1 MPQQMFEEARRRLMA
16 KGGLPEIADPDS
28 DVEIVAETTASSTSK
43 KAKTS
48 DGKAVAIK
56 RGLDAFLERTMT
68 SGEKDQSNVRM
79 LRYVA
84 TLFLDQWLACCN
96 LLLLGS
102 LFMGTSRSQQQKIL
116 SF

>member
-1 MPQQMFEEARRRLMA
+1 MA

-48 DGKAVAIK
+48 DGEAVATK
-56 RGLDAFLERTMT
+56 RGLDAFLEWTMT
-68 SGEKDQSNVRM
+68 SGEKDQSNVQM

-84 TLFLDQWLACCN
+84 TLFLDVDGVL
-96 LLLLGS
+96 
-102 LFMGTSRSQQQKIL
+102 
-116 SF
+116 